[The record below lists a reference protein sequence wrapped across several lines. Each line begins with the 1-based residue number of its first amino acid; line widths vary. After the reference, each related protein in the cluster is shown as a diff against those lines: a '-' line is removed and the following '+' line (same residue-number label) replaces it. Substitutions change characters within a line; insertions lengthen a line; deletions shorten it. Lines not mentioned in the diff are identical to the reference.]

1 MPLIL
6 NSGPSVEPI
15 SLAEAKAHCRVDGT
29 AEDLLIAGLI
39 LAARTYIERSLGVAL
54 MEQSWSLFLDC
65 WPRRRWVDLPLR
77 PVIGLGAVRLYS
89 ATDTFMSLGPDLFQI
104 NGAGTYPRLA
114 RREAAPW
121 PLPGRSVNGIEIA
134 FTAGFGA
141 TAEDVPMP
149 IRLAIKMLVA
159 HWYEMREPVLAGE
172 AGNALPLGVASLI
185 APYREVRL

>member
-15 SLAEAKAHCRVDGT
+15 SVAEAKAHCRVDNA
-29 AEDLLIAGLI
+29 AEDLLIAGLV
-39 LAARTYIERSLGVAL
+39 LAARTHVERSLGVAL
-54 MEQSWSLFLDC
+54 IEQSWSLYLDR
-65 WPRRRWVDLPLR
+65 WPDGPWLDLPLR
-77 PVIGLGAVRLYS
+77 PVISLEAVRLYS
-89 ATDTFMSLGPDLFQI
+89 PSDTFMTLPPELFLI
-104 NGAGTYPRLA
+104 DGAGAYPRLA
-114 RREAAPW
+114 RREAVAW
-121 PLPGRSVNGIEIA
+121 PLPGRCVNGIEIA

-172 AGNALPLGVASLI
+172 AGNALPLSVASLI

>member
-1 MPLIL
+1 
-6 NSGPSVEPI
+6 
-15 SLAEAKAHCRVDGT
+15 
-29 AEDLLIAGLI
+29 
-39 LAARTYIERSLGVAL
+39 
-54 MEQSWSLFLDC
+54 
-65 WPRRRWVDLPLR
+65 
-77 PVIGLGAVRLYS
+77 
-89 ATDTFMSLGPDLFQI
+89 
-104 NGAGTYPRLA
+104 
-114 RREAAPW
+114 
-121 PLPGRSVNGIEIA
+121 VNGIEIA